1 MISKVKA
8 YAEEYGMFRE
18 SDHIIAGI
26 SGGADSI
33 CLLCVLLKLRKAWGY
48 QITAVHVNH
57 GLRGQDA
64 AADETY
70 VKRFCGQ
77 VHVPIEV
84 YHKDVKSIAE
94 KRGLSCG
101 RGRA

>member
-1 MISKVKA
+1 MYELIHTMKEKDEMISKVKA

-70 VKRFCGQ
+70 VKDFAGKCMSRLRCT
-77 VHVPIEV
+77 I
-84 YHKDVKSIAE
+84 KM
-94 KRGLSCG
+94 
-101 RGRA
+101 